1 MLSNCGLL
9 STTIACGIPNQQTMF
24 FPNEL
29 GDIIVFDV
37 GIDFCLYPFAEI
49 IYGYE

>member
-1 MLSNCGLL
+1 MLLNCGLL
-9 STTIACGIPNQQTMF
+9 STTIAYGIPNRQTML